1 MQQPKTATAADAY
14 IIKLC
19 LQIVPDAQPL
29 VVDSRPL
36 PAAPERE
43 CFQIVST
50 QVEQHGGQA
59 VYGWAIWEVP
69 GVYIEAEYHSV
80 WQSPE
85 GELLCLTPFPLSLE
99 SILFLPD
106 PNRPY
111 KGRQIDNVRESL
123 VKDRD
128 VYRYLYLA
136 KRIFEITNA
145 GDLADQHGE
154 IRLPPKAA
162 KEYWKIQ
169 EEIAKLRRRLHRRY
183 P

>member
-1 MQQPKTATAADAY
+1 MQRPKAAIATDAH

-19 LQIVPDAQPL
+19 RHIVPDSQPL
-29 VVDSRPL
+29 VIASGPDPD
-36 PAAPERE
+36 APQKE
-43 CFQIVST
+43 CFQIVAYHIA
-50 QVEQHGGQA
+50 QHGGQT

-85 GELLCLTPFPLSLE
+85 GELLCLTPFPLSFE

-106 PNRPY
+106 PSRSY
-111 KGRQIDNVRESL
+111 KGRQVDNVREPL

-169 EEIAKLRRRLHRRY
+169 EEIAKLRPRLHKRY